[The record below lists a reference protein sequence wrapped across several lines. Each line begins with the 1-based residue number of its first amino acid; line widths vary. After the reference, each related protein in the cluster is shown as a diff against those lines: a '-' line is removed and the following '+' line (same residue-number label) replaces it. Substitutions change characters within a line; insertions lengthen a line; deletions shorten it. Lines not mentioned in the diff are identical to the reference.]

1 MVEEVLAAA
10 AIVVGMVLPGEG
22 GIMMIGAE
30 ALEEALE
37 EEQVLEG
44 VLEGHLMDLAGHP
57 LPHPL

>member
-1 MVEEVLAAA
+1 MVEEVLA

-30 ALEEALE
+30 ALEEAFE

-44 VLEGHLMDLAGHP
+44 PLIDLAGPPLCHP
-57 LPHPL
+57 L

>member
-37 EEQVLEG
+37 EEQVLEEDY
-44 VLEGHLMDLAGHP
+44 LADLVGGLLHC
-57 LPHPL
+57 LL

>member
-1 MVEEVLAAA
+1 MVKEVLAAA

-37 EEQVLEG
+37 EEQVLE
-44 VLEGHLMDLAGHP
+44 
-57 LPHPL
+57 